1 MGSSS
6 VLGAHQVLFLN
17 RNVIVFLSRAY
28 KTVRCENPCRNDVV
42 TVPSIQRKQRWR
54 SARCIAL
61 TLPSAS
67 DADTGRLLVI
77 TLNGA
82 VRRLVDS
89 KLETDYFED
98 RSKSSNPTEVRTDI
112 VAEYI

>member
-1 MGSSS
+1 MIKMGSSS

-28 KTVRCENPCRNDVV
+28 KTVRCENPCRNEVV
-42 TVPSIQRKQRWR
+42 TVPSIQRKHRWR

-67 DADTGRLLVI
+67 DADTGRL
-77 TLNGA
+77 LNGA

-112 VAEYI
+112 VTEYI